1 MRPPALS
8 RSRGNRR
15 AGRVRTEETT
25 ASRPRRAN
33 SLRIALACAALIVLV
48 LAAYGNSVSN
58 GFVWDD
64 HQQIQSN
71 PSVKSGAPI
80 AHIFTTDVRFASHSQ
95 SFQNTDYRP
104 LQMLTYRLLIGAFGE
119 DAGAFHICSIV
130 FVIAC
135 GLAAFAVFLQLTR
148 SRTLAWAAAALF
160 VLYPVHTE
168 AVDWIAALP
177 ELGFSLFLLLSF
189 AFFLGNRASRAS
201 SQMQLRDTKYWLTAA
216 LSWFAFAM
224 ALLWKETA
232 VVFPVLIAGYVWLV
246 ECGAQSHDEKI
257 SRRVRSM
264 LLASAPYWG
273 VLLGYLGL
281 RAYFLGA
288 AGADSRNWALTPAQW
303 LVNALNLME
312 AYWAKL
318 AFPLQL
324 NAYYSFSPIRSLTSA
339 RATTSVLIALAAVC
353 VVMVLL
359 RRGTTWEGMQVS
371 DASQTNLRLS
381 LFAALWTVV
390 TLLPAMNLGALGRNP
405 FTERYLYLPSAG
417 FCLLVALLAAW
428 AIEQAPMR
436 LRKFIGAG
444 LMAVVLVCFLVETVE
459 RNAEWKDDLTLFSA
473 ALPLSPDA
481 PFVHNIIATQEST
494 DPSDASQSAEAEQ
507 HYLRAAALA
516 EEQMPPDRLDAV
528 TAYRGLAWIDAN
540 RSQYPQALALLAK
553 ATEIDP
559 EDADTDGEK
568 GLILARSGDGM
579 AAMPLL
585 ERSLVVEPNNENV
598 LSALGMVTRDDLHD
612 PAKATGF
619 FERAIAVHGASD
631 DFAASQH
638 NNLAAAYADEGNF
651 AAAIEQLRD
660 AVRIVPG
667 DPEFHVNLASA
678 LAAQGRMAEAQS
690 EAEAA
695 QQIAPNDPVARS
707 VLNAI
712 QQQQRHPQ

>member
-1 MRPPALS
+1 MRPPAQS

-25 ASRPRRAN
+25 ASQPRRAG
-33 SLRIALACAALIVLV
+33 SLHIVLACAALIVLV
-48 LAAYGNSVSN
+48 LAAYGNSVGN

-71 PSVKSGAPI
+71 PSVKSGAPF
-80 AHIFTTDVRFASHSQ
+80 APIFTTDVRFASHSQ

-104 LQMLTYRLLIGAFGE
+104 LQMLSYRLLFGALGE

-130 FVIAC
+130 FAIAC

-148 SRTLAWAAAALF
+148 RWTLALAAAALF
-160 VLYPVHTE
+160 VLHPVHTE

-189 AFFLGNRASRAS
+189 ALFLESRAS
-201 SQMQLRDTKYWLTAA
+201 SAASKPQIRDTNYWLTSA
-216 LSWFAFAM
+216 LSWCAFAI

-246 ECGAQSHDEKI
+246 ERDAQSDAEKT
-257 SRRVRSM
+257 SRPLRSM

-273 VLLGYLGL
+273 VLLSYLGL
-281 RAYFLGA
+281 RAYLLGT
-288 AGADSRNWALTPAQW
+288 AGADSRSWALTPAQ
-303 LVNALNLME
+303 LLLNALNLME

-318 AFPLQL
+318 AFPIQL
-324 NAYYSFSPIRSLTSA
+324 NAYYSFSPIRSLANA
-339 RATTSVLIALAAVC
+339 RAITTVLIALA
-353 VVMVLL
+353 VVFVVIVLL
-359 RRGTTWEGMQVS
+359 RRRTTQEDMQFS
-371 DASQTNLRLS
+371 NAPQISFHLG
-381 LFAALWTVV
+381 LFAAFWTLL

-436 LRKFIGAG
+436 LRKFIGPS
-444 LMAVVLVCFLVETVE
+444 LLAVVLVCFLIETVE
-459 RNAEWKDDLTLFSA
+459 RNPEWKDDLTLFSA

-481 PFVHNIIATQEST
+481 PFVHNMIATQEST
-494 DPSDASQSAEAEQ
+494 NPTDSSQSADAEQ

-516 EEQMPPDRLDAV
+516 EEQTPPDRLDAV

-540 RSQYPQALALLAK
+540 RSQYPQALAVLAK
-553 ATEIDP
+553 AAEIDP

-585 ERSLVVEPNNENV
+585 ERSLAAEPNNENV

-619 FERAIAVHGASD
+619 FEKAIAAHGTND

-660 AVRIVPG
+660 AVQIVPA
-667 DPEFHVNLASA
+667 DPEFHINLASA
-678 LAAQGRMAEAQS
+678 LAAQGRLADAQS

-695 QQIAPNDPVARS
+695 LHIAPNDPAARS

-712 QQQQRHPQ
+712 QQQQAQKH